1 MRRIYVDRRLTSKEE
16 EEEEEEEEEKLA
28 NKVSNEEYG
37 PKNPFGIINTGRNFQ
52 IRISN
57 LLLTS

>member
-1 MRRIYVDRRLTSKEE
+1 MESSKEEEDEE
-16 EEEEEEEEEKLA
+16 EEEELA
-28 NKVSNEEYG
+28 TKARNVEYG
-37 PKNPFGIINTGRNFQ
+37 PKDPFEITNMDSNVQ